1 MTPDGTKRIAQYNGS
16 HLVDVL
22 IRGWKDKCRGRM
34 VPTASTTP
42 SPGTNTPASQ
52 GTKSAQ
58 EKADEKKGENKGD
71 AGNADGDKKEE
82 KANEGNKEGEKVD
95 GDEGKGEGGGEKKG
109 EGDGKKEEGGD
120 EKKEGGGEEK
130 KEDEEKKEE
139 EKKESNNKDEKKER
153 KDEKKCNKAENKG
166 DEEKMPYVPKE
177 LHWSTEDGKMMS
189 TDNDLYSVKPVY
201 AFLDKDE
208 VVDIDLTRVD
218 GGEAKADKIFLLY
231 TPAAELGTDVEQLF
245 TKEVSSYDHYTIPT
259 AIDA

>member
-1 MTPDGTKRIAQYNGS
+1 
-16 HLVDVL
+16 
-22 IRGWKDKCRGRM
+22 

-82 KANEGNKEGEKVD
+82 KANEGNKVPTASTTPSPGTNTPASQGTKSAQEKAD
-95 GDEGKGEGGGEKKG
+95 EKKG
-109 EGDGKKEEGGD
+109 ENKGDAGNADGDKKEE
-120 EKKEGGGEEK
+120 KANEG
-130 KEDEEKKEE
+130 
-139 EKKESNNKDEKKER
+139 NK
-153 KDEKKCNKAENKG
+153 
-166 DEEKMPYVPKE
+166 
-177 LHWSTEDGKMMS
+177 
-189 TDNDLYSVKPVY
+189 VY